1 MSKQVY
7 GLLDDVSTYYLFG
20 YTIIVPLIQTVN
32 TVLYPSELITQEKK
46 LLASYKHLPEK
57 GAGTDDADAQAESL

>member
-1 MSKQVY
+1 MACWTMLAPTIS
-7 GLLDDVSTYYLFG
+7 LAIP
-20 YTIIVPLIQTVN
+20 IIVPLIQTVN